1 MLDTNSVGIWNNSV
15 YSRTKKKTMK
25 RSQLVKVIKEELGRK
40 QTLNENLDAI
50 ITKYIETDD
59 ATELKAYFKSLP
71 DRARTKLAKIF
82 KIELD
87 EEVGYSKYAPGGIT
101 KGGTTADFT
110 TILTNLVKGDDQI
123 TRGNT
128 SIDKGDPQKRNDILD
143 RGNPDIPLDEAEGQL
158 YSKDDAIAYI
168 ENNRGAKYYNIG
180 VSQGTTQRAT
190 DPARAIEIVRD
201 SPISQFNLTTY
212 GQTIQFSAPYDEKH
226 GAAVRAM
233 GGLD

>member
-1 MLDTNSVGIWNNSV
+1 M
-15 YSRTKKKTMK
+15 KK
-25 RSQLVKVIKEELGRK
+25 SQLVQVIKEELAKK
-40 QTLNENLDAI
+40 QDIDSI
-50 ITKYIETDD
+50 ITKYIDTDD
-59 ATELKAYFKSLP
+59 STELKAYFKSLP

-123 TRGNT
+123 TRGNK
-128 SIDKGDPQKRNDILD
+128 SIDKGDPQKGNDILD
-143 RGNPDIPLDEAEGQL
+143 RGNPDIPLDEVDGQL

-180 VSQGTTQRAT
+180 INREATQRAT

-201 SPISQFNLTTY
+201 SPISQFKLTTY
-212 GQTIQFSAPYDEKH
+212 GDVIQFSAPYDEKYSDLR
-226 GAAVRAM
+226 GNFAKK
-233 GGLD
+233 GLR